1 MMYGPMRIGGLASGM
16 DIDQIVSDMMRAERM
31 RVDNLYQQK
40 QVMEWQKT
48 DYRDINLKLRS
59 LYNTSFDMKLS
70 SSYMKYKAI
79 GTMSDGTD
87 FDKYFSVSP
96 GAGAVLGDYKV
107 EVQQTASYARLE
119 SSKPIAKPLMGKKFE
134 ELGLENNQIQITE
147 GNSQFYVT
155 IDGVKKAVSLTDGN
169 YDVTD
174 PEQLKALTENIEK
187 AINAAFGWQGD
198 DVGNTIS
205 GIKRVQV
212 KVKDNRLTIEPA
224 DNFNK
229 VPIVLSSIK
238 DGEDNPTDNILSNL
252 GFDDGASYRP
262 LNLYTS
268 LKSQLTEDIGEG
280 TISFKINGQEF
291 EFSSS
296 SSLQLILDKINTTA
310 DVGVTARYDTL
321 TDKVVLIS
329 KETGLG
335 AKIEITEDS
344 GLFNALGFGAEEKDE
359 EGNIITGDNTKS
371 VGQNARIVL
380 NNTIVEK
387 STNDFTINGMRFN
400 IKELMAAGQT
410 ATFRIEND
418 PDAAVD
424 SIKKYVELYNETIDL
439 INGKLSEERYRK
451 FPPLTEEQ
459 KKDMSE
465 NDIKLWEEKAKSGLL
480 RSDPLLDRIV
490 RDLRYAVSS
499 SVAGLP
505 KEMNSLS
512 AIGITTG
519 DWREKG
525 KLHINEDKLRDAI
538 AKDHETVMQLFN
550 ASGDNFSSQGVAN
563 QMYDILKD
571 GVADITEK
579 AGGGEFEKVD
589 NSILGKQIRNMDD
602 RIADLEDRLLRTEER
617 YWQKF
622 IAMEQAIQYANQQ
635 SLWLA
640 SQMNMYT
647 GG

>member
-1 MMYGPMRIGGLASGM
+1 MIYSPMRIGGLASGM
-16 DIDQIVSDMMRAERM
+16 DIDQIVSDLMRAERM
-31 RVDNLYQQK
+31 RVDKLYQQK
-40 QVMEWQKT
+40 QVMEWQKA
-48 DYRDINLKLRS
+48 DYREINLKLRS
-59 LYNTSFDMKLS
+59 LYNTSFDMKLT

-79 GTMSDGTD
+79 GTMSDGAD

-107 EVQQTASYARLE
+107 EVQQTANYARLE
-119 SSKPIAKPLMGKKFE
+119 SSKSITKPLMGKKFE

-155 IDGVKKAVSLTDGN
+155 INGVKKAVSLTDGN

-205 GIKRVQV
+205 GIKRIQV

-280 TISFKINGQEF
+280 TISFNINGQEF

-296 SSLQLILDKINTTA
+296 SSLQLILDKINTTE
-310 DVGVTARYDTL
+310 DVGVTARYDAL

-387 STNDFTINGMRFN
+387 STNGFTINGMRFN
-400 IKELMAAGQT
+400 IQEAMAAGQT

-499 SVAGLP
+499 PVVGLP

-538 AKDHETVMQLFN
+538 AKDPDAVMRLFN
-550 ASGDNFSSQGVAN
+550 ASGENFSSQGVAN
-563 QMYDILKD
+563 RMYDILKD